1 MNQLIT
7 LTPETQRAN
16 QTVVNEIFRLRH
28 RSFLERLG
36 WEVTSTEQ
44 MECDD
49 FDRSGASYVALK
61 GQNNDVVGCWR
72 ALPTQGRYM
81 LKDVFPQLLQGEPAP
96 MEDDIWEISRFTTAK
111 ESYREASAGWFG
123 TNALTLIHSFY
134 DFAQENNIR
143 AYVLVTTVGCER
155 MLRSLGLTMRRMG
168 DGKSLQVGKERSV
181 ALWLEVDESL
191 NLQGRKLDS

>member
-81 LKDVFPQLLQGEPAP
+81 LKDVFPNSCKASPRQWKTTSGKFPASPQQKKATARLLP
-96 MEDDIWEISRFTTAK
+96 
-111 ESYREASAGWFG
+111 
-123 TNALTLIHSFY
+123 
-134 DFAQENNIR
+134 
-143 AYVLVTTVGCER
+143 VG
-155 MLRSLGLTMRRMG
+155 
-168 DGKSLQVGKERSV
+168 SV
-181 ALWLEVDESL
+181 PTP
-191 NLQGRKLDS
+191 